1 MTLKQLR
8 YLIAIVEAGSFSN
21 AARHAFIAQP
31 ALSRQIGLLE
41 SELEMQLLAR
51 QHDGIELTDAGR
63 QLYEVARSV
72 IQKLDSV
79 KDELKSSR
87 GNPKGHVAI
96 SIPATAS
103 ALLLPA
109 IITQAQARFPGIK
122 LTVWDGLSREG
133 GQAIELGKVDFG
145 VVPNAEELAHI
156 VAEPVFSED
165 LYWVGLPAHG
175 PDDSPITLAEAAS
188 SRLVMPPRSLH
199 LRRRIEQAAMETGV
213 ALDSSYEQQ
222 SAPGIASLVRAGLA
236 ATISNWPP
244 LLDLAAPAER
254 AADRGAAHHSY
265 DCPGPFATQAIV
277 VRRRLH
283 ARPGARAA
291 RGCGAQR
298 ALERHPDRAC
308 PPPPAEPLNA
318 AQVRPGPAQ
327 PCPPEAAVG
336 GFSEGPSIPTL
347 STRQ

>member
-8 YLIAIVEAGSFSN
+8 YLIAIAEAGSFSN
-21 AARHAFIAQP
+21 AARRAFIAQP

-87 GNPKGHVAI
+87 GNPMGHVAI

-103 ALLLPA
+103 ALLLPT
-109 IITQAQARFPGIK
+109 IITQAQAKFPGIK
-122 LTVWDGLSREG
+122 LTIWDGLSREG

-145 VVPNAEELAHI
+145 VVPNAEELEHVI
-156 VAEPVFSED
+156 AEPVFTED
-165 LYWVGLPAHG
+165 LYWVGTPAQEA
-175 PDDSPITLAEAAS
+175 DNSPITLTEAAAT
-188 SRLVMPPRSLH
+188 RLVMPPRALH

-213 ALDSSYEQQ
+213 TLDSSYEQQ
-222 SAPGIASLVRAGLA
+222 SAPGISSLVRAGLA

-244 LLDLAAPAER
+244 LTELLEPISARLIVEPRITRTISLAYSQHKPLSFAATCMRDLVRSLLVESVVNNRWKGSLIER
-254 AADRGAAHHSY
+254 VPEESLNLAD
-265 DCPGPFATQAIV
+265 Q
-277 VRRRLH
+277 
-283 ARPGARAA
+283 
-291 RGCGAQR
+291 
-298 ALERHPDRAC
+298 
-308 PPPPAEPLNA
+308 
-318 AQVRPGPAQ
+318 
-327 PCPPEAAVG
+327 
-336 GFSEGPSIPTL
+336 
-347 STRQ
+347 

>member
-8 YLIAIVEAGSFSN
+8 YLIAIAEAGSFSN
-21 AARHAFIAQP
+21 AARRAFIAQP

-87 GNPKGHVAI
+87 GNPMGHVAI

-103 ALLLPA
+103 ALLLPT
-109 IITQAQARFPGIK
+109 IITQAQAKFPGIK
-122 LTVWDGLSREG
+122 LTIWDGLSREG

-145 VVPNAEELAHI
+145 VVPNAEELEHVI
-156 VAEPVFSED
+156 AEPVFTED
-165 LYWVGLPAHG
+165 LYWVGTPALEA
-175 PDDSPITLAEAAS
+175 DNSPITLTEAAAT
-188 SRLVMPPRSLH
+188 RLVMPPRALH

-213 ALDSSYEQQ
+213 TLDSSYEQQ
-222 SAPGIASLVRAGLA
+222 SAPGISSLVRAGLA

-244 LLDLAAPAER
+244 LTELLEPISARLIVEPRITRTISLAYSQHKPLSFAATCMRDLVRSLLVESVVNNRWKGSLIER
-254 AADRGAAHHSY
+254 VPEESLNLAD
-265 DCPGPFATQAIV
+265 Q
-277 VRRRLH
+277 
-283 ARPGARAA
+283 
-291 RGCGAQR
+291 
-298 ALERHPDRAC
+298 
-308 PPPPAEPLNA
+308 
-318 AQVRPGPAQ
+318 
-327 PCPPEAAVG
+327 
-336 GFSEGPSIPTL
+336 
-347 STRQ
+347 

>member
-8 YLIAIVEAGSFSN
+8 YLVAIAEAGSFSN
-21 AARHAFIAQP
+21 AARRAFIAQP

-87 GNPKGHVAI
+87 GNPMGHVAI

-103 ALLLPA
+103 SLLLPT
-109 IITQAQARFPGIK
+109 IITQAQAKFPGIK
-122 LTVWDGLSREG
+122 LTIWDGLSREG

-145 VVPNAEELAHI
+145 VVPNAEELEHVI
-156 VAEPVFSED
+156 AEPVFTED
-165 LYWVGLPAHG
+165 LYWVGTPVHEADH
-175 PDDSPITLAEAAS
+175 SSITLAEAAAT
-188 SRLVMPPRSLH
+188 RLVMPPRALH

-213 ALDSSYEQQ
+213 TLDSSYEQQ
-222 SAPGIASLVRAGLA
+222 SAPGISSLVRAGLA

-244 LLDLAAPAER
+244 LTELLEPISARLIVEPRITRTISLAYSQHKPLSFAATCMRDLVRGILVEAGVDDRWKGSLIER
-254 AADRGAAHHSY
+254 
-265 DCPGPFATQAIV
+265 V
-277 VRRRLH
+277 
-283 ARPGARAA
+283 
-291 RGCGAQR
+291 
-298 ALERHPDRAC
+298 
-308 PPPPAEPLNA
+308 
-318 AQVRPGPAQ
+318 
-327 PCPPEAAVG
+327 PE
-336 GFSEGPSIPTL
+336 ETL
-347 STRQ
+347 SAVDH